1 MRGKAQP
8 GVLEGRRL
16 VPLTLAHGTALAI
29 RVERVGAGDGAVHW
43 RAGHGAQ
50 LRDTENSQGPS
61 FWGLE
66 GHSGMTDH
74 TAVVV
79 CPSEPPRPGE
89 GSMVRG
95 QTEYEPVLPLE
106 RKPPGAE
113 GPASP

>member
-1 MRGKAQP
+1 MRAKAQP

-74 TAVVV
+74 TAVV

-89 GSMVRG
+89 GSMVRR

-106 RKPPGAE
+106 GKPPGAE